1 VQRVQLITDSG
12 CDVLGGG
19 FGGIDVRVIPFPY
32 SLDGSERVD
41 DPQYTPALDTFYEAI
56 RRGARVTTSQVRV
69 ADCAQVFRN
78 CANLNTPAVY
88 ITLSS
93 GLSGTFEAA
102 LRARELVLA
111 ERPGAE
117 IYVVDSL
124 SAATGQALLVSEVR
138 PTPHRWVLST
148 ASGRMGRGEQAPGTA
163 SAHRRLPRT
172 SCPRRKDPAD
182 GRRGRFHTR
191 CETDYHAIR
200 RRKTHPHQE
209 DPRSHARAP
218 GHNGTGWRRAGWTA

>member
-102 LRARELVLA
+102 LRARANSSSRSVQA
-111 ERPGAE
+111 QRST
-117 IYVVDSL
+117 SL
-124 SAATGQALLVSEVR
+124 TR
-138 PTPHRWVLST
+138 C
-148 ASGRMGRGEQAPGTA
+148 
-163 SAHRRLPRT
+163 LPR
-172 SCPRRKDPAD
+172 PDK
-182 GRRGRFHTR
+182 RFLSQR
-191 CETDYHAIR
+191 
-200 RRKTHPHQE
+200 
-209 DPRSHARAP
+209 
-218 GHNGTGWRRAGWTA
+218 